1 MAPTVLID
9 TNVLLDDL
17 LAREPHAEASRRVV
31 ELCRAGSF
39 SGVIA
44 AHSVSNMFYILRKAY
59 TTSERRTLLLAI
71 CDMFPIIGID
81 SEKILA
87 ALKDENFPDFEDCLQ
102 EKCALERGADY
113 IVTWNGKDFS
123 SGSIPALTPPELLRI
138 LETKPQ

>member
-1 MAPTVLID
+1 MALTVLID

-17 LAREPHAEASRRVV
+17 LVREPHAAASRRVV
-31 ELCRAGSF
+31 ELCRAGSL

-59 TTSERRTLLLAI
+59 ATSERRKLLLAI
-71 CDMFPIIGID
+71 CDMFPVVGID
-81 SEKILA
+81 ADKIFA
-87 ALKDENFPDFEDCLQ
+87 ALNDEDFSDFEDCLQ

-123 SGSIPALTPPELLRI
+123 SGSIPTLTPPELLQI
-138 LETKPQ
+138 LETAQE